1 MTLRTGNNRSV
12 HSSFEEQQKRLP
24 IGSGGMLD
32 QAQSA
37 QHHAVTFELRLD
49 VLLQYSLGSLVL
61 ALSRTENCGRRCFE
75 TPVTHLASFEIA
87 FHGIRGGARPGRWI
101 DDISVQDPFGHCWGV
116 ATHKEDVSPGE
127 RWQRAR
133 RRPQRVV

>member
-1 MTLRTGNNRSV
+1 
-12 HSSFEEQQKRLP
+12 
-24 IGSGGMLD
+24 MLD

-75 TPVTHLASFEIA
+75 TPVTHSASFEIA
-87 FHGIRGGARPGRWI
+87 FHGIRAMERALADGSTISASRIRSDTAGALRLIKRMCR
-101 DDISVQDPFGHCWGV
+101 Q
-116 ATHKEDVSPGE
+116 E
-127 RWQRAR
+127 RDGSAHEEGLNAWFKR
-133 RRPQRVV
+133 RDEKNGS